1 MPERQN
7 HIASVLKAVALID
20 ELAKAPGEKTLT
32 ELANDTGQPLPTTHR
47 LLSTLERAGWL
58 VHSNRGYALSLRMA
72 EIAGH
77 VLSGISVRTE
87 ALGPMQRLTR
97 ETGETSYLGV
107 REGDHVLCVERVES
121 MDMVR
126 VMSWDVGKVLPL
138 RVGGAAL
145 AILSWLSE
153 EEASGIIAQNRV
165 DAELPHALP
174 DDKLLRSLAEFRA
187 QGYAVSSEEII
198 PGISSAGAPVFCRG
212 GQLAAAVSVGGLT
225 PRIMG
230 NRHEVAAVLLAT
242 ADEISRRLGYAGKYP
257 PAWPPAAS

>member
-1 MPERQN
+1 VAERQN

-20 ELAKAPGEKTLT
+20 ELAKQPGERSLT
-32 ELANDTGQPLPTTHR
+32 ELATVTGQPLPTAHR
-47 LLSTLERAGWL
+47 LLSTLEYAGWL
-58 VHSNRGYALSLRMA
+58 THSNHGYALSLRMA
-72 EIAGH
+72 EIGGH

-87 ALGPMQRLTR
+87 ALAPMQELTR
-97 ETGETSYLGV
+97 RTGETSYLGI

-145 AILSWLSE
+145 AILSCQTE
-153 EEASGIIAQNRV
+153 AEASRIVSQTRV
-165 DAELPHALP
+165 HGELPDAAS
-174 DDKLLRSLAEFRA
+174 DEKLLGSLPEFRR

-198 PGISSAGAPVFCRG
+198 PGISSIGAPVFGPNGR
-212 GQLAAAVSVGGLT
+212 LAAAVSVGGLT

-230 NRHEVAAVLLAT
+230 NLHEVAATLVAT
-242 ADEISRRLGYAGKYP
+242 AEEVSRRLGYVAGYP
-257 PAWPPAAS
+257 PSWPPAA